1 MNEERTSNAKHAMSV
16 RNQDGIKILLGRGGP
31 DEFWSPV
38 IEHYAAGEPQ
48 RWKLLA
54 MLALR
59 ENAGWPLDRIG
70 VALGHSKGHVARCLK
85 QIKEDLRDRFD
96 QSPEFLELL
105 DEEDD

>member
-1 MNEERTSNAKHAMSV
+1 MSV
-16 RNQDGIKILLGRGGP
+16 RNEDGIKILLGRGGP

-38 IEHYAAGEPQ
+38 IEHYASGEPQ

-70 VALGHSKGHVARCLK
+70 VALGHTKGHVGRCLN
-85 QIKEDLRDRFD
+85 QIKNELRDQFD
-96 QSPEFLELL
+96 QAPEFLEPTDQL
-105 DEEDD
+105 DEDD